1 MRCLGSRYL
10 KLLCLVLGMAVLAG
24 CGKKGPLYRPD
35 ASAAPDMAGAQAV
48 ATTATPAGKK

>member
-1 MRCLGSRYL
+1 MRCFGSRYL

-35 ASAAPDMAGAQAV
+35 ASAAPVMTGAQAV
-48 ATTATPAGKK
+48 TTTATPSGKK

>member
-1 MRCLGSRYL
+1 MRCSGSRYL

-35 ASAAPDMAGAQAV
+35 ASAAPDMTGAQAV
-48 ATTATPAGKK
+48 ATTATPSGKK

>member
-1 MRCLGSRYL
+1 MRRSGSRYL

-35 ASAAPDMAGAQAV
+35 AGAAPDMTGTQAV
-48 ATTATPAGKK
+48 ATTATPSGKK

>member
-1 MRCLGSRYL
+1 MRCFGSRYL

-35 ASAAPDMAGAQAV
+35 ASAAPDKAGAQV
-48 ATTATPAGKK
+48 AALTATPAGKK